1 MPDALFCGDVVSQL
15 NGNEDELPV
24 DQHMLIS
31 LIAPRPVYIAS
42 ATGDEWAD
50 PNGEF
55 KSGKGAESVYA
66 LFGLK
71 GLGVESQP
79 KPNTPIG
86 DAIGYHL
93 REGPHDVMKFD
104 WIQYI
109 QFAKRH
115 FEIK

>member
-1 MPDALFCGDVVSQL
+1 M
-15 NGNEDELPV
+15 
-24 DQHMLIS
+24 
-31 LIAPRPVYIAS
+31 
-42 ATGDEWAD
+42 
-50 PNGEF
+50 
-55 KSGKGAESVYA
+55 
-66 LFGLK
+66 
-71 GLGVESQP
+71 ESQP